1 MYSYAIGITL
11 NILELVLFITGAY
24 YTVVALFSLFSARR
38 IPREAK
44 PVRFAA
50 VVPAHNEGNVLPSL
64 ISSIKAADYP
74 QELIS
79 IFVIADGCSDNTAY
93 TAKQMG
99 AVVLEKPTASC
110 KGDALRYAFNY
121 LQDSEFD
128 CVAVFDADNIVDK
141 NFFREMNEH
150 ISLGEKAVQGYID
163 SKNPNA
169 SWVANAH
176 SLWYWLTNRIMQ
188 AGRSSLNL
196 GCRIGGTGFALT
208 KEALNSVPWKTET
221 IAEDA
226 EYTCS
231 LALHGIKVSYA
242 KQAVV
247 FDEKPVIFAQSV
259 LQRKRW
265 TQGIR
270 DVQGEYTPKLIRSGR
285 LNGVLGLWGDFLYP
299 FTFVLLL
306 LAAICGTGGIF
317 SSAAG
322 KAVIWFYVATN
333 IIIAI
338 SALIIDKK
346 INFKTVLN
354 TFGFVLYIISWL
366 PVGCF
371 GIFSRDSRMW
381 YHTKHGNENQK

>member
-11 NILELVLFITGAY
+11 NILELILFITGAY
-24 YTVVALFSLFSARR
+24 YTAVALFSLFSAKR
-38 IPREAK
+38 ITGES
-44 PVRFAA
+44 VLCRFAA
-50 VVPAHNEGNVLPSL
+50 VIPAHNEANVLPSL
-64 ISSIKAADYP
+64 LSSIREADYP
-74 QELIS
+74 QELIT
-79 IFVIADGCSDNTAY
+79 IFVVADGCSDNTAHI
-93 TAKQMG
+93 AKQMG
-99 AVVLEKPTASC
+99 AVVLEKSAASS
-110 KGDALRYAFNY
+110 KGDALRCAFDY
-121 LQDSEFD
+121 LQGCEFD

-141 NFFREMNEH
+141 GFFREMNEH
-150 ISLGEKAVQGYID
+150 FSLGEKAVQGYID

-176 SLWYWLTNRIMQ
+176 SIWYWLTNRLMQ

-196 GCRIGGTGFALT
+196 GCRIGGTGFVLT
-208 KEALNSVPWKTET
+208 KETLCSVPWETET

-231 LALHGIKVSYA
+231 LALYGIKVSYA

-247 FDEKPVIFAQSV
+247 FDEKPVGFAQSV

-265 TQGIR
+265 MQGIR

-285 LNGVLGLWGDFLYP
+285 LNAVLGLWGDFLYP
-299 FTFVLLL
+299 FTFILLL
-306 LAAICGTGGIF
+306 LAAILGTGGIF
-317 SSAAG
+317 SSTAG
-322 KAVIWFYVATN
+322 KAVLWFYVAAN
-333 IIIAI
+333 IIIAAA
-338 SALIIDKK
+338 ALIIDRK

-366 PVGCF
+366 PVGFF
-371 GIFSRDSRMW
+371 GIFSRDSRLW